1 MTIAEAIG
9 IIDTLR
15 PNQYTDEDKV
25 RWLSVLDGKAY
36 IEVIKTHE
44 GAENVSYEAYA
55 VQDMDKEML
64 IPAPYDHE
72 VYINWLMAQIDQ
84 ANAEIGKYNQSITL
98 YNAAFLQWQ
107 QYYNRTH
114 MPLGIGRFR
123 W

>member
-1 MTIAEAIG
+1 MKIAEAIDL
-9 IIDTLR
+9 IDALR
-15 PNQYTDEDKV
+15 PNQYSDEDKV

-36 IEVIKTHE
+36 IEVILTHE
-44 GAENVSYEAYA
+44 GADEVSYEAYTTE
-55 VQDMDKEML
+55 DMDRELL
-64 IPAPYDHE
+64 IPAPYAHE

-107 QYYNRTH
+107 QYYNRRH
-114 MPLGIGRFR
+114 MPLSGGRFR